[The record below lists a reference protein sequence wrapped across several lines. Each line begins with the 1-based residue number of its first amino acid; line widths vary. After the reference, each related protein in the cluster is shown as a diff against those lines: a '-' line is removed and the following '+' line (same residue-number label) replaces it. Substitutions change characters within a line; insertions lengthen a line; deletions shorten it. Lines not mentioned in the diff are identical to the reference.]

1 MAQVIIYEQ
10 NSQVAIC
17 TPTGEIPIDEVLAKD
32 CPQGAIIVDDS
43 VLPQGSDAQ
52 FFDAW
57 ELVNGAITV
66 NFSKAQQQKLNQYN
80 AAALQLTQI
89 QQLNTLA
96 GINNQVTDT
105 DFFAQLTIG
114 RESIANA
121 TTTQQLVLIPLLDNS
136 KI

>member
-32 CPQGAIIVDDS
+32 CPQGAIIVDDN

-89 QQLNTLA
+89 RQLNTLA

-105 DFFAQLTIG
+105 DFFSQLTIG

>member
-89 QQLNTLA
+89 RQLNTLA

>member
-57 ELVNGAITV
+57 ELLDSAVTV
-66 NFSKAQQQKLNQYN
+66 NFSKAQLQYLNKYN
-80 AAALQLTQI
+80 ANALLIAQKRYI
-89 QQLNTLA
+89 NTLA
-96 GINNQVTDT
+96 GIPNTLEDNAFIEKLNSDR
-105 DFFAQLTIG
+105 DAIFKA
-114 RESIANA
+114 A
-121 TTTQQLVLIPLLDNS
+121 TTNDLLAIQLIES
-136 KI
+136 A